1 MPKFRRTDRIN
12 EQLKQEI
19 SILVRDEVRDPRVGL
34 ATITAV
40 QTSPELDHAKVYF
53 TALGEEDERKEILEG
68 LRSASPFIR
77 HELGKRLHMRRIP
90 ELHFEL
96 DRVLAEAMRIELLL
110 AHARATMGTE
120 ETVEGATPDEGGFGA
135 DPVEGASP
143 VEGDTSTKADRSVD
157 ADPRGDGDLSADSD
171 ADIDGGA
178 RAGGDSAEA
187 VADEADTADE
197 RPDGN
202 A

>member
-53 TALGEEDERKEILEG
+53 TALGEEDERKEILSG
-68 LRSASPFIR
+68 LRSAAPFIR

-110 AHARATMGTE
+110 AHARSTMGTE
-120 ETVEGATPDEGGFGA
+120 E
-135 DPVEGASP
+135 GASA
-143 VEGDTSTKADRSVD
+143 EAEAARADD
-157 ADPRGDGDLSADSD
+157 EFADSD
-171 ADIDGGA
+171 TLDGADADSLAGGEDSGEPVDGAGSSD
-178 RAGGDSAEA
+178 AGGDA
-187 VADEADTADE
+187 ADAGPSGDGGRGPGADRDAD
-197 RPDGN
+197 